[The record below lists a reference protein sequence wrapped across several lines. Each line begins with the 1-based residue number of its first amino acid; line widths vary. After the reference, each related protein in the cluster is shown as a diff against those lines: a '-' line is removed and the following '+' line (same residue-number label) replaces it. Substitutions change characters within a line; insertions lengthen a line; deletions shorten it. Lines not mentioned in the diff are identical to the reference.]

1 MDHAPLNLGLWVD
14 CLDRFLKA
22 GKPVHTEKEDILYTT
37 VFQVVEHP
45 QPELAGLIGVER
57 RIVIGT
63 NSKLI

>member
-37 VFQVVEHP
+37 VFQVV
-45 QPELAGLIGVER
+45 GGCKNFCVY
-57 RIVIGT
+57 G
-63 NSKLI
+63 N